1 MNRRFGRK
9 ATNLS
14 LGARRGKR
22 IGGVVFV
29 ALACLM
35 LAAAGLW
42 YMFFHAESPKYHL
55 ARGEVVMV
63 EIERGSSTLSIA
75 NELAQAGVIRNSNM
89 FRVHSSLT
97 EADGQL
103 KAGSY
108 TFEIGMGYDS
118 VIEKLKTGPQ
128 VGFTT
133 VTIPEGFIIEQIAE
147 RFQAEAGIPSE
158 ELLALA
164 KDGALEFAEDHPY
177 LAGAYGDSL
186 EGFLFPKTYRVPE
199 GATARDVISMM
210 LRQFDREIAAI
221 DMGPALARGQSLEE
235 IVIIA
240 SIIERE
246 TKVASERPV
255 VASVIYNRL
264 ARNMR
269 LEIDATIEYVLP
281 GNRFRLRY
289 KDLEIDS
296 PFNTYRNHGLT
307 PGPIANPGIASIE
320 AAIRPASTEYL
331 YYVLTSPD
339 GSHTFTRT
347 YAEHQEAR
355 EKSRSVFGR

>member
-1 MNRRFGRK
+1 MNRRSGRK
-9 ATNLS
+9 VTSSPLD
-14 LGARRGKR
+14 ARRKKR
-22 IGGVVFV
+22 VGFV
-29 ALACLM
+29 AFVVLAS
-35 LAAAGLW
+35 LALADVGLW
-42 YMFFHAESPKYHL
+42 YMFFRAESPMYHL
-55 ARGEVVMV
+55 AGGELVMV
-63 EIERGSSTLSIA
+63 EIERGSSTSSIA
-75 NELAQAGVIRNSNM
+75 NELAQAGVIRNPNM
-89 FRVHSSLT
+89 FRVHSRLA

-108 TFEIGMGYDS
+108 TFEVGMDYDS

-147 RFQAEAGIPSE
+147 RFQAEAGILSE
-158 ELLALA
+158 EFLALA
-164 KDGALEFAEDHPY
+164 KDGAPEFAEDHPY
-177 LAGAYGDSL
+177 LAGAFDDSL

-210 LRQFDREIAAI
+210 LQQFDREIAAI
-221 DMGPALARGQSLEE
+221 DMGPATARGQSLAE

-246 TKVASERPV
+246 TKLASERPV

-289 KDLEIDS
+289 EHLEIDS
-296 PFNTYRNHGLT
+296 PFNTYRYYGLT

-347 YAEHQEAR
+347 LAEHQEAR
-355 EKSRSVFGR
+355 EKSRRVFGR

>member
-1 MNRRFGRK
+1 MNRRSGRK
-9 ATNLS
+9 ATS
-14 LGARRGKR
+14 PVPGARRKKR
-22 IGGVVFV
+22 LGYVVLV
-29 ALACLM
+29 MLACLA
-35 LAAAGLW
+35 LGAGGVW
-42 YMFFHAESPKYHL
+42 YTLLRAESPLYYME
-55 ARGEVVMV
+55 AGEIAMV
-63 EIERGSSTLSIA
+63 EIERGASTIAIA
-75 NELAQAGVIRNSNM
+75 NELAQAGVIKNPNM
-89 FRVHSSLT
+89 FRLRSRLA

-108 TFEIGMGYDS
+108 TFDIGMDYDR
-118 VIEKLKTGPQ
+118 VIEKLKAGPQ
-128 VGFTT
+128 IGFTT

-147 RFQAEAGIPSE
+147 RLEAEAGIPSE
-158 ELLALA
+158 EFLALA
-164 KDGALEFAEDHPY
+164 KGGAPEFAGEHPY
-177 LAGAYGDSL
+177 LAGAFGDSL

-210 LRQFDREIAAI
+210 LRQFDKEMETV
-221 DMGPALARGQSLEE
+221 DMGPAEARGQTVED

-246 TKVASERPV
+246 TKVASERPT

-264 ARNMR
+264 AKNMR

-296 PFNTYRNHGLT
+296 PFNTYRYHGLT

-320 AAIRPASTEYL
+320 AAIRPANTEYL

-347 YAEHQEAR
+347 YAEHQAAR
-355 EKSRSVFGR
+355 EVSRRVFGR